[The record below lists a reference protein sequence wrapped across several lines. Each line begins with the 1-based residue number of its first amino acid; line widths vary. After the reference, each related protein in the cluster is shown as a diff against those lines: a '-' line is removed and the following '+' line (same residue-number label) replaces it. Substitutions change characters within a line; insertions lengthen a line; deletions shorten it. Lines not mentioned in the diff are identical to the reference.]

1 MSCELTE
8 LIRPDTSCLVNP
20 LETRDWGENIAT
32 VDCLIV
38 CRLKTGC
45 VPPSDLQ
52 FEEYLPGVLVDLKQ
66 LPNKKNSL
74 IRVRSKQS
82 LCKGGNVNYYQMKR
96 DLEKKIDSQE
106 SELLRGGHYWLPNE
120 ILPISFVN
128 IS

>member
-1 MSCELTE
+1 M
-8 LIRPDTSCLVNP
+8 
-20 LETRDWGENIAT
+20 
-32 VDCLIV
+32 
-38 CRLKTGC
+38 
-45 VPPSDLQ
+45 PPSDLQ

-66 LPNKKNSL
+66 LPNKRNSL

-106 SELLRGGHYWLPNE
+106 SELLRGGYYWLLNE
-120 ILPISFVN
+120 ILPICFMN

>member
-1 MSCELTE
+1 MTLPVPLFSCQLNW
-8 LIRPDTSCLVNP
+8 RPESG
-20 LETRDWGENIAT
+20 DWTGENIASI
-32 VDCLIV
+32 DCLTVIV

-66 LPNKKNSL
+66 LPNKRNSL

-106 SELLRGGHYWLPNE
+106 SELLRGRYYWL
-120 ILPISFVN
+120 LYYLKLRY
-128 IS
+128 